1 MFYGV
6 TLHCDRVTGL
16 FIYRQRLVEGGLKM
30 IKINPKLVD
39 DCDSPSEE
47 RAFEDFSLLEIR
59 FFASRCNNKL
69 G

>member
-1 MFYGV
+1 
-6 TLHCDRVTGL
+6 
-16 FIYRQRLVEGGLKM
+16 M